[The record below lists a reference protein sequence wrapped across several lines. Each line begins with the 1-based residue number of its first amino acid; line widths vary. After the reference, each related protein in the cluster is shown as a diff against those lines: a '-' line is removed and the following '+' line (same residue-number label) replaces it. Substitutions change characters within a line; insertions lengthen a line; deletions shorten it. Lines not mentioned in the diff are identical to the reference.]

1 MRRFNAPPGWPP
13 PPNVRWRPP
22 KRWGPDESWPPAPP
36 GWAFWV
42 NEGGRR
48 VAGPVGRYG
57 GPSLL
62 WPVAGAVLVVLML
75 IGAGQV
81 FGGDDGRDDAAA
93 PAAGTPT
100 SGPPT
105 VAPTDPGPSSATAD
119 PGESTATSVPA
130 TPFATSSTPDRSPTS
145 PDPAAASASSTPV
158 GPTTASPDG
167 GPVRYRNCGAVRA
180 AGKDPLLRGQ
190 PGYEPRLDPDGDG
203 VACARGHD

>member
-1 MRRFNAPPGWPP
+1 VRRFKAPPGWPP

-42 NEGGRR
+42 NESGRR
-48 VAGPVGRYG
+48 VAGPFGRYG

-81 FGGDDGRDDAAA
+81 FGGGDGNDAAA
-93 PAAGTPT
+93 PAASTPT

-105 VAPTDPGPSSATAD
+105 VAPTDPGPDPSSATPD
-119 PGESTATSVPA
+119 PGESTATSVSA
-130 TPFATSSTPDRSPTS
+130 TPSATPDSQSTS
-145 PDPAAASASSTPV
+145 PDPAASSASSTPV
-158 GPTTASPDG
+158 GPSTAPTDG
-167 GPVRYRNCGAVRA
+167 GQVHYRNCGAVRA

-203 VACARGHD
+203 VACGRGHD